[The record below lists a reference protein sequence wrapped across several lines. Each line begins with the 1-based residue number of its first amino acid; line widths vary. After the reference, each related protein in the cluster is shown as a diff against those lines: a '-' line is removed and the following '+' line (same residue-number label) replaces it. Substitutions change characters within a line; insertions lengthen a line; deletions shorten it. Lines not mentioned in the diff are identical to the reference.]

1 MVFGPLFTT
10 SSKNKFLLCCL
21 TEQNLQDLSK
31 REENLFLFLFFLSC
45 LFWAYIILRWQYN
58 NIVHCH
64 FLSQQ
69 QATYNERI
77 IFNLNV
83 NMEES
88 HHCNILIKRQ
98 NLSFDKFEIF
108 LR

>member
-1 MVFGPLFTT
+1 MVFSPLFTT

-31 REENLFLFLFFLSC
+31 REDFFFFFLSC
-45 LFWAYIILRWQYN
+45 LFWAYIILQYN

-98 NLSFDKFEIF
+98 NLSFDKF
-108 LR
+108 